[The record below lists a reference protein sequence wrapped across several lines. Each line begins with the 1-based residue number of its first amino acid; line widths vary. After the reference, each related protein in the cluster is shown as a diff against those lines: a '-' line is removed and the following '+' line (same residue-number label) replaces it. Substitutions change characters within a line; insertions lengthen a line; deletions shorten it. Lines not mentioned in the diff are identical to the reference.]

1 MDERQRIETVFAA
14 HGDRAQRELIAAHRQ
29 DAGFLT
35 HCRAIATGPAAIS
48 CRRWAFEACAAVAG
62 RANAQLARGGLAD
75 PAMTIRLH
83 TLCGIARSGMRHRLA
98 WLAAC
103 LDDPSGG
110 IRCNAVE
117 VLAEAQPALLRRHAA
132 RLRRDPKAY
141 IRQRIERFLLR
152 GSSST

>member
-1 MDERQRIETVFAA
+1 MCDRRRIEAVFAA
-14 HGDRAQRELIAAHRQ
+14 HGDRAQRALIAAHGD
-29 DAGFLT
+29 DADFLA
-35 HCRAIATGPAAIS
+35 HCRAIATGPAAIA
-48 CRRWAFEACAAVAG
+48 CRRWAFEACAAAPG
-62 RANAQLARGGLAD
+62 RANAQLARRGLAD

-117 VLAEAQPALLRRHAA
+117 VLAAAQPALLHRHAA

-141 IRQRIERFLLR
+141 IRQRIEGFLLR